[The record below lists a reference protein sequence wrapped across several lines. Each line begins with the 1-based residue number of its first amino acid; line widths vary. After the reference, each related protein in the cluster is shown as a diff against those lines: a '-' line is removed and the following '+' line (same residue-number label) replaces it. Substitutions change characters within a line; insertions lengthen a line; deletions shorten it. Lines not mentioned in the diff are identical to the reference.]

1 MTRRLVLAVLA
12 LAISTSLF
20 GSEVSV
26 TSNRYMVVMRR
37 TASGTSPR
45 LVANSADASEHRV
58 RRFENAGSMAM
69 DLTDAEA
76 AELRKSGDVA
86 SVEPV
91 IDIYAQSDD
100 APVQPTLSFVQQEIP
115 WGVRAVKASSVWS
128 VTRGA
133 GVNVA
138 VVDSGIDLQ
147 HPDLAGNYAGGYNTF
162 DSTQQPVDDHGHGTH
177 VAGIIAAA
185 DNTFGTVGVA
195 PAVKLWA
202 VKVLAADGS
211 GKDENLIAALD
222 WIIGKKKEIG
232 GQWVANM
239 SLGAQAGTDA
249 LAQAVQRAVDARII
263 LVAAAGN
270 TGRERLLFP
279 AGYDGVISVGAVDSQ
294 LKIWSLSAYS
304 NSLSIVAPGVDVPS
318 TMLRDK
324 TTIAEVEA
332 PLQILG
338 GFPVTGSPMA
348 NVLGGY
354 LNCGFGRIQDIPS
367 DTAGKICVIERSP
380 AGEDAIPFGTK
391 ARNAKEAGAVG
402 VIIYNDDDV
411 TRADYTRWA
420 LVDDD
425 ETYVFPLTIAMT
437 LANGQKLLNGI
448 PGLIT
453 ESYRYRE
460 YGPMSG
466 TSMATPHVTGVAAL
480 LLALAPNA
488 NFAQL
493 ESVIQRTAQDIDVKG
508 WDYKSSWGVID
519 AFAAAKMIAPGSFG
533 AAGGGTG
540 GGGGAGQQPPTTKR
554 RSSRH

>member
-1 MTRRLVLAVLA
+1 MIRRLTLAVLA

-20 GSEVSV
+20 AD
-26 TSNRYMVVMRR
+26 TNRYMVVMKR

-45 LVANSADASEHRV
+45 LVSNSVDAAEHRV

-69 DLTDAEA
+69 DLTEAEA
-76 AELRKSGDVA
+76 AELRRSGDVA

-115 WGVRAVKASSVWS
+115 WGVRAVHANSVWS
-128 VTRGA
+128 VTRGS
-133 GVNVA
+133 GVNV
-138 VVDSGIDLQ
+138 VVIDSGIDLQ
-147 HPDLAGNYAGGYNTF
+147 HPDLAPNYAGGYNTF
-162 DSTQQPVDDHGHGTH
+162 DSTKQPIDDHGHGTH

-185 DNTFGTVGVA
+185 DNAFGTIGVA

-211 GKDENLIAALD
+211 GKDENLVAALD
-222 WIIGKKKEIG
+222 WAIGKKKEVG

-239 SLGAQAGTDA
+239 SLGAQGGTDA

-270 TGRERLLFP
+270 TGRERLMFP
-279 AGYDGVISVGAVDSQ
+279 AVYDGVISVGAVDAQ

-332 PLQILG
+332 PLQLLA

-354 LNCGFGRIQDIPS
+354 LNCGFGRTQDIPS

-391 ARNAKEAGAVG
+391 ARNAKEAGAAG
-402 VIIYNDDDV
+402 VILYNDDDV
-411 TRADYTRWA
+411 ARADYTRWA

-437 LANGQKLLNGI
+437 FASGQKLLNGI

-460 YGPMSG
+460 YGPMTG

-488 NFAQL
+488 NFAQI
-493 ESVIQRTAQDIDVKG
+493 ESAIQRTAQDIDVKG

-519 AFAAAKMIAPGSFG
+519 ALAAAKMIAPGSFA

-540 GGGGAGQQPPTTKR
+540 GGGGAGQQPPPTTKR